1 MITKLVIQ
9 RVLHFSHFQFFLK
22 IHSHPCGRG
31 HFDSDQ
37 GTTSTIT
44 RNLINFI
51 GYLCEQDLE
60 LTPPILPGRANFC
73 GRGHPKIDQ
82 FHTNIL
88 FWLSCFYNLYCF
100 ILLFKLYAYH
110 KGL

>member
-1 MITKLVIQ
+1 MITKLVNL
-9 RVLHFSHFQFFLK
+9 RVLNFSHFQFFLK

-88 FWLSCFYNLYCF
+88 FWLSCFYNLLFHSF
-100 ILLFKLYAYH
+100 IQILCIP
-110 KGL
+110 